1 MFRKIIPDILDFN
14 LKKAYQV
21 LIIFDTNISDTAGNQ
36 MNLQFSNTHIIC
48 FCTTWGNKAN
58 KILHF
63 VLFRLL
69 GFSKVMQ
76 KKTFGEVGTVMV
88 IWWQVVSKMLASKII
103 KIYQSF
109 FKSQLIM
116 LGMFFDTFLFIPTH
130 ISLFLFFLCSAE
142 ADTGWGEILNGHLMA
157 SCARNNC
164 TKNY

>member
-1 MFRKIIPDILDFN
+1 
-14 LKKAYQV
+14 
-21 LIIFDTNISDTAGNQ
+21 
-36 MNLQFSNTHIIC
+36 
-48 FCTTWGNKAN
+48 
-58 KILHF
+58 
-63 VLFRLL
+63 
-69 GFSKVMQ
+69 
-76 KKTFGEVGTVMV
+76 
-88 IWWQVVSKMLASKII
+88 MLASKII